1 MSADKKMPSEL
12 RLTCNRWSESLIKL
26 DDQKD
31 RIEYVRN
38 ELPALLNNQAVFV
51 ELLGCIAGGRP
62 YPDVRKAQLFEDE
75 ILLHLNTKP
84 MFSIRMFIYEPGVFT
99 PIHDHTAWGV
109 IGSALGKIG
118 VRNYVR
124 EDDGDR
130 PGYALVR
137 ESEKLTLALGE
148 TDVALPLNQGI
159 HQTGNPGRHT
169 CIMVSVYGRPIR
181 RLYIQ
186 RFDPDNNS
194 VYRMYPPRMKK
205 KLLAAGALD
214 ILKSK

>member
-1 MSADKKMPSEL
+1 MSMHEKMPAAL
-12 RLTCNRWSESLIKL
+12 RLICNRWSEALIKL
-26 DDQKD
+26 DDQKE
-31 RIEYVRN
+31 RIEYIRN
-38 ELPALLNNQAVFV
+38 ELPALLHNQDVFV
-51 ELLGCIAGGRP
+51 ELLKCIAGGYP
-62 YPDVRKAQLFEDE
+62 YPDVRKAQLFENE

-99 PIHDHTAWGV
+99 PIHDHTSWGV

-118 VRNYVR
+118 VTNYVR
-124 EDDGDR
+124 EDDGGR
-130 PGYALVR
+130 PGYALIR
-137 ESEKLTLALGE
+137 ESEKLILAVGE
-148 TDVALPLNQGI
+148 TNVALPLNQGI

-169 CIMVSVYGRPIR
+169 SIMVSIYGRPIR
-181 RLYIQ
+181 KLYIH
-186 RFDPDNNS
+186 RFDPDNYS